1 MVEKLVKESIYE
13 ESLSYQ
19 LLGGERQTLQVILL
33 PGQAVVTKRDAVLL
47 SSDNVSLKNLAP
59 TLFRRLVS
67 LIQMKPSQHLD
78 LEVRNESGA
87 LAYAN
92 IQRMKG
98 RIVIIDNEIT
108 PKMIVK
114 EKYVLARTVNVDLV
128 PSWSH
133 METLSSVG
141 LKQIKAKKPPL

>member
-1 MVEKLVKESIYE
+1 MEKLVKESLYE

-19 LLGGERQTLQVILL
+19 LLGGERQTLQAVLL
-33 PGQAVVTKRDAVLL
+33 PGQSIVTKSDAVLL
-47 SSDNVSLKNLAP
+47 SSDNVALRNLTP
-59 TLFRRLVS
+59 SIFRRLIS
-67 LIQMKPSQHLD
+67 LVQMKPSQHLD
-78 LEVRNESGA
+78 LEIKNESGA
-87 LAYAN
+87 IAYAN
-92 IQRMKG
+92 MQRMKG

-108 PKMIVK
+108 PKMIVR
-114 EKYVLARTVNVDLV
+114 EKYVLARTANVELI